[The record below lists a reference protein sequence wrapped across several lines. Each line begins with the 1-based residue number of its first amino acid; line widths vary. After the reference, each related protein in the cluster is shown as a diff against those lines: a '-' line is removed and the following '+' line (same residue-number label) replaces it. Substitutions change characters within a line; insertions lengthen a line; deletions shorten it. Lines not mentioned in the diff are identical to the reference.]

1 MKIRIKFAKEGAMKF
16 IGHLDIMRY
25 FQRAIRRA
33 GIDVAYSEGFSPHM
47 IMSFANPLGVGL
59 TSEAEYFDLVI
70 RTSYSSQE
78 LIRRLNETMVEGIRV
93 LNVVQVP
100 EEKASKAMSLVEAA
114 DYVVSFR
121 YPDALPT
128 DWKDSFTAF
137 MEKPSITVTKK
148 TKKGEKEMDI
158 RPLIYSWH
166 FEGEGIF
173 LQVSSGSSD
182 NLRPELV
189 MEAFAQAYDIPLTEF
204 SLLIHRKEVYADRGE
219 QGVHDFC
226 PLDALGKT
234 IEE

>member
-33 GIDVAYSEGFSPHM
+33 GIDVAYTEGFSPHM

-70 RTSYSSQE
+70 RTAYPSQE
-78 LIRRLNETMVEGIRV
+78 LIDRLNAVMVEGMRV

-100 EEKASKAMSLVEAA
+100 EEKASKAMSLVAAA
-114 DYVVSFR
+114 DYLVGFR
-121 YPDALPT
+121 YPETLPA
-128 DWKDSFTAF
+128 DWKDKFSTF
-137 MEKPSITVTKK
+137 MEQPSITVTKK

-158 RPLIYSWH
+158 RPLVYGWH
-166 FEGEGIF
+166 FEKDGIF

-189 MEAFAQAYDIPLTEF
+189 VEAFAKAYYLPLNEF
-204 SLLIHRKEVYADRGE
+204 SLLIHRKEVYADLGGDKE
-219 QGVHDFC
+219 HDFR

-234 IEE
+234 IA

>member
-33 GIDVAYSEGFSPHM
+33 SIDVAYSEGFSPHM

-70 RTSYSSQE
+70 RTEYSSGE
-78 LIRRLNETMVEGIRV
+78 LIDRLNAVMVEGMQV

-100 EEKASKAMSLVEAA
+100 EEKASKAMSLVSAA
-114 DYVVSFR
+114 DYVVRFR
-121 YPDALPT
+121 YPDTLPEN
-128 DWKDSFTAF
+128 WKDSFSRF
-137 MEKPSITVTKK
+137 MEQDSITITKK

-158 RPLIYSWH
+158 RPLVYDWR
-166 FEGEGIF
+166 FDEDGIF

-189 MEAFAQAYDIPLTEF
+189 IEAFASAYELPLNEY
-204 SLLIHRKEVYADRGE
+204 SLLIHRKEVYADLGE
-219 QGVHDFC
+219 NGCHDFH

-234 IEE
+234 IA

>member
-70 RTSYSSQE
+70 HTAYPSQE
-78 LIRRLNETMVEGIRV
+78 LIDRLNAVMVEGMRV

-100 EEKASKAMSLVEAA
+100 EEKASKAMSLVAAA
-114 DYVVSFR
+114 DYLVRFR
-121 YPDALPT
+121 YPETLPT
-128 DWKDSFTAF
+128 DWREKFSTF
-137 MEKPSITVTKK
+137 MEQPSVTVTKK
-148 TKKGEKEMDI
+148 TKKGEKEIDI
-158 RPLIYSWH
+158 RPLVYGWH
-166 FEGEGIF
+166 FEEDGIF

-189 MEAFAQAYDIPLTEF
+189 VEAFAKAYDLPLNEF
-204 SLLIHRKEVYADRGE
+204 SLLIHRKEVYADLGDGKE
-219 QGVHDFC
+219 HDLR

-234 IEE
+234 IA

>member
-70 RTSYSSQE
+70 HTAYPSQE
-78 LIRRLNETMVEGIRV
+78 LIDRLNAVMVEGMRV

-100 EEKASKAMSLVEAA
+100 EEKASKAMSLVAAA
-114 DYVVSFR
+114 DYLVRFR
-121 YPDALPT
+121 YPETLPT
-128 DWKDSFTAF
+128 DWREKFSTF
-137 MEKPSITVTKK
+137 MEQPSVTVTKK
-148 TKKGEKEMDI
+148 TKKGEKEIDI
-158 RPLIYSWH
+158 RPLVYGWH
-166 FEGEGIF
+166 FEEDGIF

-189 MEAFAQAYDIPLTEF
+189 VEAFAKAYDLPLNEF
-204 SLLIHRKEVYADRGE
+204 SLLIHRKEVYADLGDGKEHVFR
-219 QGVHDFC
+219 

-234 IEE
+234 IA